1 MSTLPFLVEIGT
13 EELPPRALPQLSR
26 ALLKGLQQ
34 QLEQARLDHGPC
46 HAYASPRRLAVLVE
60 GLSVHQP
67 PRPIERLGPAV
78 TAAFDAEGRPTRAA
92 EGFARSNGV
101 AVDQLERVATDKGE
115 RLAFRTTEAGQ
126 SARELLPQ
134 LVAAALDQLPIDRR
148 MRWGASREEFVRPVH
163 WLVMLLGDDIV
174 PARILGVESGRLS
187 RGHRFHSA
195 EPFTLSRPEDYA
207 RVLAEEHH
215 VLADF
220 AQRRD
225 RIREQVTA
233 EADRL
238 QGRALLDEALLDE
251 VTALVEW
258 PVVLSGSFDAR
269 FLEVPAEALIS
280 SMQEHQRYFPVVD
293 DEGNLLPHFIFV
305 ANIDSQDPAQVIQ
318 GNERVIRPR
327 LADAAFFYD
336 TDRRSPLADRREQL
350 KGIVF
355 QDRLGSM
362 WDKSLRVSRLAE
374 RIAEAIG
381 GNPDWAR
388 RAAELAKCDLV
399 TEMVLEFD
407 DLQGVAGRYYALR
420 DGEPEEVALALE
432 EQYRPRFAGDA
443 LPETPTGMALA
454 IADRLD
460 TLVGI
465 FGIGELP
472 TGSKDP
478 FALRRAAQ
486 GILRLC
492 VVRELDLDLQ
502 PLLEAAQDALGD
514 RIDGEGLTKR
524 VLTFMLDRFRAWYEE
539 ENIATEVFQAVSARH
554 LSRPLDIDQRVHAVH
569 RFSQLP
575 QAEALAAA
583 NKRVSNLLSQAGS
596 ELDHVDLDPARLI
609 EPAEQALAQALQ
621 EREQV
626 VRPLLDQHRYEEA
639 LADLAA
645 LREPVDRFFDEVM
658 VMAEDVELRHH
669 RLALL
674 RRLRQLFMEV
684 ADISLL
690 AG

>member
-1 MSTLPFLVEIGT
+1 MSSTCWMPETPSRSPSASATFFACAPSPDCAPRPTMKPAGPWAFRWRPPNCGPRQTKRPAREEPTDEHSALSGRDRHRRAAAPRSAPTLPRPAQRPAAAAGAGPPGPPP
-13 EELPPRALPQLSR
+13 LPPRRPPAGRAGVPQPRQRSR
-26 ALLKGLQQ
+26 
-34 QLEQARLDHGPC
+34 RDNGPC
-46 HAYASPRRLAVLVE
+46 HASASPRRLAVLVE
-60 GLSVHQP
+60 GLSLHQP

-78 TAAFDAEGRPTRAA
+78 TAAFDAEGKPTRAA
-92 EGFARSNGV
+92 EGFARSNSV
-101 AVDQLERVATDKGE
+101 AVDQLERVTTDKGE

-195 EPFTLSRPEDYA
+195 EPFTLSRPDDYA

-280 SMQEHQRYFPVVD
+280 SMQEHQRYYPVVD

-336 TDRRSPLADRREQL
+336 TDRRSPLADRRE
-350 KGIVF
+350 
-355 QDRLGSM
+355 DR
-362 WDKSLRVSRLAE
+362 KS
-374 RIAEAIG
+374 
-381 GNPDWAR
+381 
-388 RAAELAKCDLV
+388 
-399 TEMVLEFD
+399 
-407 DLQGVAGRYYALR
+407 
-420 DGEPEEVALALE
+420 
-432 EQYRPRFAGDA
+432 
-443 LPETPTGMALA
+443 
-454 IADRLD
+454 
-460 TLVGI
+460 
-465 FGIGELP
+465 
-472 TGSKDP
+472 
-478 FALRRAAQ
+478 
-486 GILRLC
+486 
-492 VVRELDLDLQ
+492 
-502 PLLEAAQDALGD
+502 
-514 RIDGEGLTKR
+514 
-524 VLTFMLDRFRAWYEE
+524 
-539 ENIATEVFQAVSARH
+539 
-554 LSRPLDIDQRVHAVH
+554 
-569 RFSQLP
+569 
-575 QAEALAAA
+575 
-583 NKRVSNLLSQAGS
+583 
-596 ELDHVDLDPARLI
+596 
-609 EPAEQALAQALQ
+609 
-621 EREQV
+621 
-626 VRPLLDQHRYEEA
+626 
-639 LADLAA
+639 
-645 LREPVDRFFDEVM
+645 
-658 VMAEDVELRHH
+658 
-669 RLALL
+669 
-674 RRLRQLFMEV
+674 
-684 ADISLL
+684 
-690 AG
+690 